1 MLNAEKALRFGAV
14 RKLTS
19 LCSASTDKQKS
30 TPARQTAAANAGSR
44 NHSATVMPSLLTW
57 EAGVGRPA
65 RPPGARGPSG
75 SLLGVGLHP
84 GRDVFLLL
92 VLAWSPLHSL
102 GASGVGRVC
111 LPCGSVCSLQPL
123 SLWLV
128 FCTARPAPGSASVSQ
143 GPFNPTDELCVV
155 MCLKCE

>member
-44 NHSATVMPSLLTW
+44 NHSATVMPSLLAW

-111 LPCGSVCSLQPL
+111 LPCGSVCSRCHCGWFSARHGQPQAVPLCLRDPLTQPMSCVL
-123 SLWLV
+123 S
-128 FCTARPAPGSASVSQ
+128 
-143 GPFNPTDELCVV
+143 CV
-155 MCLKCE
+155 

>member
-44 NHSATVMPSLLTW
+44 NHSATVMPLTPRL
-57 EAGVGRPA
+57 GSSGRAA
-65 RPPGARGPSG
+65 RAPSG
-75 SLLGVGLHP
+75 SPRPQRLSARGGPAPGAGRLSSPGPCVEPAPQPGGLW
-84 GRDVFLLL
+84 G
-92 VLAWSPLHSL
+92 
-102 GASGVGRVC
+102 GAG
-111 LPCGSVCSLQPL
+111 LPAVRFRLQLL